1 LGILRR
7 FLLAR
12 PGASDFHVS
21 TCITELVIMA
31 SIEGRIGGLCIS
43 LSSAGSQGEVLA
55 NWEIGASFASIE
67 RSYGRRI
74 DCFGDG
80 EV

>member
-1 LGILRR
+1 MYNRTCHNGKHRR
-7 FLLAR
+7 KDR
-12 PGASDFHVS
+12 
-21 TCITELVIMA
+21 
-31 SIEGRIGGLCIS
+31 GLCIS

-67 RSYGRRI
+67 QSYGRRI